1 MMEEVNMSIE
11 TSVDQEGVALKLGA
25 IERRL
30 LATALSDY
38 ARYRDQVAGDLI
50 SPEPGDEERTDVGW
64 LVDAALSHITAAGAF
79 ASTAGRVAAGET
91 QFSRGELSEMRE
103 ALDETCGA
111 DPTEAEASLIREV
124 VGALR
129 ASHGVESQDDSVL
142 NHKPQTPAATTTQP
156 ATPAAPFSPTAP
168 RAPRQLRD
176 SPRRVYEID
185 LEMDQD
191 TGPELE

>member
-129 ASHGVESQDDSVL
+129 ASHGVESQDGVTA
-142 NHKPQTPAATTTQP
+142 NHEPQTQATPTPTV
-156 ATPAAPFSPTAP
+156 APAAPSSDTAP
-168 RAPRQLRD
+168 CAPRQLRE